1 MSQSRCIH
9 LLAVVA
15 VAALFVGP
23 VTAQNRK
30 PNVIVILADDLG
42 NHDVGVQGGSDIPT
56 PNIDSIAKSGVRC
69 TQAYVSC
76 PYCSPTRAGLNTG
89 RYQTRYGHE
98 FNEPAQAQRDSFGL
112 PLSEK
117 TIANRFKGLGY
128 ATGAIGKWH
137 LGYTLDR
144 RPTARGYDEFFG
156 TLGNTPY
163 FHPTNFVDSRK
174 GTEIQPIED
183 DSFYTTDEYAKR
195 AEQFITA
202 HKDHPFLLYLPFNAQ
217 HAPAQATQKN
227 LDRFPQISDSMRKTY
242 AAILSAMDDA
252 VGRVLKTLRDN
263 GLDENTLI
271 FFTSDNGGPITKM
284 GGIGAIN
291 RPLKG
296 QKGDTWEGGIHV
308 PLFVQWKGRLPAGK
322 VYEQPV
328 ISLDILPTAIAAAGS
343 QPGTDWQLDGVN
355 LLPYFGGTNAAA
367 PHESLYWR
375 FGPQWA
381 IRQGN
386 WKLVTGFDYA
396 ANNTPDPLAPPV
408 ANPPP
413 PPPQPHLVT
422 VTAPQLFNL
431 GDDPGETK
439 DLASGQRD
447 RVTAMKAAWDKW
459 NAQNKDPLWVPN
471 TMPAKTKAKATKG

>member
-1 MSQSRCIH
+1 MIVCRKLASISTALAIAIFSQLVS
-9 LLAVVA
+9 
-15 VAALFVGP
+15 
-23 VTAQNRK
+23 AQTRK

-42 NHDVGVQGGSDIPT
+42 NADLGIQGGKDIPT
-56 PNIDSIAKSGVRC
+56 PNIDSIAKGGVRC

-76 PYCSPTRAGLNTG
+76 PYCSPTRAGINTG
-89 RYQTRYGHE
+89 RYQTRFGHE
-98 FNEPAQAQRDSFGL
+98 FNEPAQPQRDTFGL

-117 TIANRFKGLGY
+117 TIANRFKDLGY

-174 GTEIQPIED
+174 GTDIQPIED

-202 HKDHPFLLYLPFNAQ
+202 HKDHPFLLYFPFNAQ
-217 HAPAQATQKN
+217 HAPAQATQKY
-227 LDRFPQISDSMRKTY
+227 LDRFSQITDQPRKTY

-252 VGRVLKTLRDN
+252 VGRVLKTLREN
-263 GLDENTLI
+263 GLEENTLI
-271 FFTSDNGGPITKM
+271 FFTSDNGGPMTKM
-284 GGIGAIN
+284 GGIGASN
-291 RPLKG
+291 GRLKG

-308 PLFVQWKGRLPAGK
+308 PLFVQWKGHVPAGK
-322 VYEQPV
+322 VYDQPV

-343 QPGTDWQLDGVN
+343 QPATDWQLDGVS
-355 LLPYFGGTNAAA
+355 LLPYISGQNASS
-367 PHESLYWR
+367 PHEALYWR

-386 WKLVTGFDYA
+386 WKLVVGFDYA

-413 PPPQPHLVT
+413 PPPQPNLVK

-431 GDDPGETK
+431 ADDPGETK
-439 DLASGQRD
+439 DLASAQSD
-447 RVTAMKAAWDKW
+447 RVAAMKSAWETW
-459 NAQNKDPLWVPN
+459 NHQNKDPLWVPN
-471 TMPAKTKAKATKG
+471 PTPAKAKTKRTD

>member
-1 MSQSRCIH
+1 MLLSRKLAILAAAITVDTLCQS
-9 LLAVVA
+9 LS
-15 VAALFVGP
+15 
-23 VTAQNRK
+23 AQTRK

-42 NHDVGVQGGSDIPT
+42 NHDLGVQGGADIRT

-89 RYQTRYGHE
+89 RYQTRFGHE
-98 FNEPAQAQRDSFGL
+98 FNEPAQPQRDSFGL

-117 TIANRFKGLGY
+117 TIANRFKDLGY
-128 ATGAIGKWH
+128 ATVAIGKWH

-163 FHPTNFVDSRK
+163 FRPTNFVDSRK
-174 GTEIQPIED
+174 GTDIQPID
-183 DSFYTTDEYAKR
+183 DDNFYTTDEYAQR
-195 AEQFITA
+195 AEQFIAA
-202 HKDHPFLLYLPFNAQ
+202 HKGQPFLLYFPFNAQ
-217 HAPAQATQKN
+217 HAPAQAPQKY
-227 LDRFPQISDSMRKTY
+227 LDRFSQITNSSRKTY

-263 GLDENTLI
+263 KLEDNTLI
-271 FFTSDNGGPITKM
+271 FFLSDNGGPVTKM
-284 GGIGAIN
+284 GGIGASN

-308 PLFVQWKGRLPAGK
+308 PLFVQWKGHLPAGK

-343 QPGTDWQLDGVN
+343 QPATDWQLDGVN
-355 LLPYFGGTNAAA
+355 LLPHFAGQNASA
-367 PHESLYWR
+367 PHDALYWR
-375 FGPQWA
+375 FGPQGA

-386 WKLVTGFDYA
+386 WKL
-396 ANNTPDPLAPPV
+396 
-408 ANPPP
+408 
-413 PPPQPHLVT
+413 
-422 VTAPQLFNL
+422 
-431 GDDPGETK
+431 
-439 DLASGQRD
+439 
-447 RVTAMKAAWDKW
+447 
-459 NAQNKDPLWVPN
+459 
-471 TMPAKTKAKATKG
+471 